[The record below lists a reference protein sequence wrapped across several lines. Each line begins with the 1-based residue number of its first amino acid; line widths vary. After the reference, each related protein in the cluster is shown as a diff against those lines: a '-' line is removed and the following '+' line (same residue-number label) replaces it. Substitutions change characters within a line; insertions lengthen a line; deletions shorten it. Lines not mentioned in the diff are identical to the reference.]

1 MQWFA
6 SFFPRYKI
14 LLALDSLIIICLDMN
29 LFKLILLGVCLSS
42 WMYWFMYFFKF
53 EMLSALFLQV
63 SFSPPSLFP
72 LLLRLSLLIFST
84 ILDNVTGI
92 SGVVYLLFI
101 YLLLLLFIVY
111 LLYFYL
117 RSSYWIFSI
126 GLSLN
131 LLILLPT
138 QMYCCESL
146 VNFSCKLLDY
156 LASEFWL
163 SFKNNS
169 NLIFLIFYIK
179 AIIMNSF
186 NS

>member
-101 YLLLLLFIVY
+101 IIIIYCLFIII
-111 LLYFYL
+111 LFI
-117 RSSYWIFSI
+117 IF
-126 GLSLN
+126 LSPF
-131 LLILLPT
+131 LILDILNWLIFKFID
-138 QMYCCESL
+138 SSANSN
-146 VNFSCKLLDY
+146 VLLWV
-156 LASEFWL
+156 LSEF
-163 SFKNNS
+163 F
-169 NLIFLIFYIK
+169 
-179 AIIMNSF
+179 M
-186 NS
+186 